1 MAQTKAQKKR
11 AIEGKKKGSA
21 KGYWVSQDVKD
32 NVWGSDKIVEDFMKE
47 NKTCQLCGGAGQ
59 TFRNRSEMESGEGVI
74 CKKCR
79 GNGY

>member
-11 AIEGKKKGSA
+11 AIEGKKYDGLSKSEFTSF
-21 KGYWVSQDVKD
+21 KKWCINFDLLSK
-32 NVWGSDKIVEDFMKE
+32 FMKTGD
-47 NKTCQLCGGAGQ
+47 KKCQSCGGAGQ
-59 TFRNRSEMESGEGVI
+59 TFRNRSEMESGEGVK